1 MKWLKDLS
9 TSSPTCS
16 WIQPHYPIF
25 NKILMLLNTPGWG
38 RMRKNDI
45 TPQVHSDN
53 EISHRKRC
61 WLPSIDQQKNV
72 TTLRSSLY
80 ELDKETVQL
89 AKNTFTPNCKL
100 NILFPFPG
108 YSFLEQST
116 YLYNLLFFTD
126 DTFQFLKAKIMQSL
140 WTLNITLPKLVQGTR
155 KNV

>member
-1 MKWLKDLS
+1 
-9 TSSPTCS
+9 
-16 WIQPHYPIF
+16 
-25 NKILMLLNTPGWG
+25 MLLNTPGWG

-72 TTLRSSLY
+72 TTLRTSSLY

-89 AKNTFTPNCKL
+89 AINTFTPNCKL

-116 YLYNLLFFTD
+116 YVCYVLHRWYFPI
-126 DTFQFLKAKIMQSL
+126 LKSRNNAKSL
-140 WTLNITLPKLVQGTR
+140 NFEHYFAQTSSRYKKKCVRKHKSAKLQR
-155 KNV
+155 